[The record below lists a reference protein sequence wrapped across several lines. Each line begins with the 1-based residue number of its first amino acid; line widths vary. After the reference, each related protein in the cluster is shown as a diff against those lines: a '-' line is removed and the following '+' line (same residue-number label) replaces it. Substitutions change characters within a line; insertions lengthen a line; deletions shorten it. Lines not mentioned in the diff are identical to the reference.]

1 MGLTFFTCDRDKNK
15 GANAQKG
22 QHDDEFD
29 TGIPRIVKAEAG
41 QVDEGDD
48 GPGIEHQHQE
58 DSWDILLV
66 CKSLLIIV

>member
-15 GANAQKG
+15 RANAQKG

-29 TGIPRIVKAEAG
+29 TGVPGIVKAEAG

-66 CKSLLIIV
+66 CESVLTEV